1 MLSQIYFFFLPFRRK
16 CGERKVERF
25 LLLLLLLLGSS
36 NSHRLAKSLTTIFVS
51 EKGIPPCPYLY
62 VISILDFPANIA
74 PPYLQA
80 GRISAISLFPPLR
93 VFGKA
98 ATDIW
103 HFVSGDCPPPPPS
116 PPTTPLSS
124 YLLSWL
130 AFQPPPT
137 PRFPLP
143 QECVCATGKFQIS
156 EGQEQGGVENIDEL
170 PVSVSPPL
178 APTYLWENGGSR
190 LKIQG
195 KPVRSF
201 VLPL

>member
-1 MLSQIYFFFLPFRRK
+1 MEGHACFHRFLFFPLPFRRK

-51 EKGIPPCPYLY
+51 EKGISPCPCVPICNFYPRL
-62 VISILDFPANIA
+62 SHCS
-74 PPYLQA
+74 PYLQA
-80 GRISAISLFPPLR
+80 GRISAISLFSPLC

-156 EGQEQGGVENIDEL
+156 EGEEQGGGE
-170 PVSVSPPL
+170 
-178 APTYLWENGGSR
+178 Y
-190 LKIQG
+190 
-195 KPVRSF
+195 
-201 VLPL
+201 